1 MEEVKVIA
9 KLRTNDDVLTFEGK
23 ADFDRKKQVIQY
35 QDEHA
40 LLTIYLKDKIL
51 LRETEDAILSYK
63 FLENVDNSFEIYL
76 KDTKQCGTVG
86 MKTKQIK
93 EGVNFFLVIY
103 RIDGND
109 FDHEYSIEWGFN
121 MSLLKTIEKDL
132 TKKMNEASIPIEK
145 VTLLESKR
153 KDLGD
158 YQLNDAMSLAKIL
171 HKSPMLIAED
181 MKKVLEESNYFSKV
195 EIAAVGFLN
204 VTLKDELLVDFVN
217 DYYNSDSKDVDKL
230 VNKKI
235 FLDYGGA
242 NIAKTLHVGH
252 LRSANIG
259 EALKRL
265 TKRLGQEVICDVHF
279 GDIGRQSG
287 MVIYE
292 LRNRYPN
299 LNYFKEEESDN
310 WDELPI
316 TAKDLE
322 EIYPVASTKAKE
334 DENIM
339 EEVRLITKELEE
351 GKPNY
356 VALWDK
362 IKKLSIEDIKGV
374 YKKFNT
380 DFDLWEGESD
390 CYSYMMPMLEE
401 LRKDGYLKKSE
412 GAEIIEIKE
421 DTDKAP
427 MPDLVV
433 VKSNGA
439 TLYATRE
446 LATMVSRVKRFNPD
460 EMWYLTDLR
469 QGLYFEQV
477 FRAAHKTKIVSD
489 DTKLEFFGFGTM
501 NGPDGKP
508 FKTRDGAA
516 LSLKSLLKE
525 VKEEVA
531 NHSHN
536 LETEENKDEIIE
548 QIAVAAIKYADLLS
562 NRTTDYI
569 FDPKKFVD
577 VEGKTGPYLL
587 YTTIR
592 MKSLLKKAKENN
604 LDYSKYT
611 KISEEVEKELITLLL
626 AKNKVLHKA
635 YDTKELNVISDYLYQ
650 LTSTYSKF
658 YEKCHVLT
666 EKDKNIQ
673 ENWLLLTKNVYDT
686 NVELLTILGI
696 EIPEKM

>member
-1 MEEVKVIA
+1 
-9 KLRTNDDVLTFEGK
+9 
-23 ADFDRKKQVIQY
+23 
-35 QDEHA
+35 
-40 LLTIYLKDKIL
+40 
-51 LRETEDAILSYK
+51 
-63 FLENVDNSFEIYL
+63 
-76 KDTKQCGTVG
+76 
-86 MKTKQIK
+86 
-93 EGVNFFLVIY
+93 
-103 RIDGND
+103 
-109 FDHEYSIEWGFN
+109 
-121 MSLLKTIEKDL
+121 MSLLKTIEEDL

-508 FKTRDGAA
+508 FKTRDGGA

-525 VKEEVA
+525 VKEEVE

-611 KISEEVEKELITLLL
+611 KISEEVEKEIITLLL

>member
-1 MEEVKVIA
+1 MSLI
-9 KLRTNDDVLTFEGK
+9 
-23 ADFDRKKQVIQY
+23 
-35 QDEHA
+35 
-40 LLTIYLKDKIL
+40 
-51 LRETEDAILSYK
+51 
-63 FLENVDNSFEIYL
+63 
-76 KDTKQCGTVG
+76 
-86 MKTKQIK
+86 KQI
-93 EGVNFFLVIY
+93 EG
-103 RIDGND
+103 
-109 FDHEYSIEWGFN
+109 
-121 MSLLKTIEKDL
+121 DL
-132 TKKMNEASIPIEK
+132 TKKMNEAAIPIER

-181 MKKVLEESNYFSKV
+181 MKRILEESGYFD
-195 EIAAVGFLN
+195 N
-204 VTLKDELLVDFVN
+204 VTIASIGFINVSLKEEILVNFVN
-217 DYYNSDSKDVDKL
+217 NYYNNSDKDVDLLEK
-230 VNKKI
+230 KKI

-292 LRNRYPN
+292 IRNRYPN
-299 LNYFKEEESDN
+299 LNYFTEEESNN

-322 EIYPVASTKAKE
+322 EIYPVASLKAKE

-339 EEVRLITKELEE
+339 EEVRLITKKLEE

-362 IKKLSIEDIKGV
+362 IKKISIEDIKGI

-390 CYSYMMPMLEE
+390 CYSYMGPMIEK
-401 LRKDGYLKKSE
+401 LRNQGYLQKSE
-412 GAEIIEIKE
+412 GAEVIEVRE

-446 LATMVSRVKRFNPD
+446 LATMVSRVERFNPD

-489 DTKLEFFGFGTM
+489 DTKLSFFGFGTM

-508 FKTRDGAA
+508 FKTRDGGA

-525 VKEEVA
+525 VKEEVTA
-531 NHSHN
+531 HSHN
-536 LETEENKDEIIE
+536 LENESNKEEIIE

-604 LDYSKYT
+604 LNYEKYT
-611 KISEEVEKELITLLL
+611 SITDEVEKELITLLL
-626 AKNKVLHKA
+626 NKNKILHKA

-666 EKDKNIQ
+666 ENNKNIQ

-686 NVELLTILGI
+686 NVELLSILGI

>member
-1 MEEVKVIA
+1 MSLI
-9 KLRTNDDVLTFEGK
+9 
-23 ADFDRKKQVIQY
+23 
-35 QDEHA
+35 
-40 LLTIYLKDKIL
+40 
-51 LRETEDAILSYK
+51 
-63 FLENVDNSFEIYL
+63 
-76 KDTKQCGTVG
+76 
-86 MKTKQIK
+86 KQI
-93 EGVNFFLVIY
+93 E
-103 RIDGND
+103 
-109 FDHEYSIEWGFN
+109 E
-121 MSLLKTIEKDL
+121 DL
-132 TKKMNEASIPIEK
+132 TKKMNEAAIPIER

-181 MKKVLEESNYFSKV
+181 MKRILEESGYFD
-195 EIAAVGFLN
+195 N
-204 VTLKDELLVDFVN
+204 VTIASIGFINVSLKEEILVNFVDN
-217 DYYNSDSKDVDKL
+217 YYNSSDKDVDLLEK
-230 VNKKI
+230 KKI

-292 LRNRYPN
+292 IRNRYPN
-299 LNYFKEEESDN
+299 LNYFTEEESDN

-322 EIYPVASTKAKE
+322 EIYPVASLKAKE
-334 DENIM
+334 DESIM
-339 EEVRLITKELEE
+339 EEVRFITKELEE

-362 IKKLSIEDIKGV
+362 IKKISIEDIKEV

-390 CYSYMMPMLEE
+390 CYSYMGPMIEK
-401 LRKDGYLKKSE
+401 LRNQGYLQKSE
-412 GAEIIEIKE
+412 GAEVIEVRE

-446 LATMVSRVKRFNPD
+446 LATMVSRVERFNPD

-477 FRAAHKTKIVSD
+477 F
-489 DTKLEFFGFGTM
+489 
-501 NGPDGKP
+501 
-508 FKTRDGAA
+508 
-516 LSLKSLLKE
+516 
-525 VKEEVA
+525 
-531 NHSHN
+531 
-536 LETEENKDEIIE
+536 
-548 QIAVAAIKYADLLS
+548 
-562 NRTTDYI
+562 
-569 FDPKKFVD
+569 
-577 VEGKTGPYLL
+577 
-587 YTTIR
+587 
-592 MKSLLKKAKENN
+592 
-604 LDYSKYT
+604 
-611 KISEEVEKELITLLL
+611 
-626 AKNKVLHKA
+626 
-635 YDTKELNVISDYLYQ
+635 
-650 LTSTYSKF
+650 
-658 YEKCHVLT
+658 
-666 EKDKNIQ
+666 
-673 ENWLLLTKNVYDT
+673 
-686 NVELLTILGI
+686 
-696 EIPEKM
+696 

>member
-1 MEEVKVIA
+1 
-9 KLRTNDDVLTFEGK
+9 
-23 ADFDRKKQVIQY
+23 
-35 QDEHA
+35 
-40 LLTIYLKDKIL
+40 
-51 LRETEDAILSYK
+51 
-63 FLENVDNSFEIYL
+63 
-76 KDTKQCGTVG
+76 
-86 MKTKQIK
+86 
-93 EGVNFFLVIY
+93 
-103 RIDGND
+103 
-109 FDHEYSIEWGFN
+109 
-121 MSLLKTIEKDL
+121 MSLLRTIEEDL

-158 YQLNDAMSLAKIL
+158 YQLNDAMSLAKVL

-204 VTLKDELLVDFVN
+204 VTLKDELLIDFVN

-322 EIYPVASTKAKE
+322 EIYPVASIKAKE

-351 GKPNY
+351 GKPSY

-362 IKKLSIEDIKGV
+362 IKKLSIEDIKEV

-446 LATMVSRVKRFNPD
+446 LATMVSRVKRFNPN

-508 FKTRDGAA
+508 FKTRDGGA

-525 VKEEVA
+525 VKEEVE

-611 KISEEVEKELITLLL
+611 KISKEVEKELIILLL

-658 YEKCHVLT
+658 YEKCHILT
-666 EKDKNIQ
+666 EKDKNVQ

>member
-1 MEEVKVIA
+1 
-9 KLRTNDDVLTFEGK
+9 
-23 ADFDRKKQVIQY
+23 
-35 QDEHA
+35 
-40 LLTIYLKDKIL
+40 
-51 LRETEDAILSYK
+51 
-63 FLENVDNSFEIYL
+63 
-76 KDTKQCGTVG
+76 
-86 MKTKQIK
+86 
-93 EGVNFFLVIY
+93 
-103 RIDGND
+103 
-109 FDHEYSIEWGFN
+109 
-121 MSLLKTIEKDL
+121 MSLLKTIEEDL

-158 YQLNDAMSLAKIL
+158 YQLNDAMSLAKVL

-339 EEVRLITKELEE
+339 DEVRLITKELEE

-508 FKTRDGAA
+508 FKTRDGGA

-604 LDYSKYT
+604 LYYSKYT

>member
-1 MEEVKVIA
+1 MSLI
-9 KLRTNDDVLTFEGK
+9 
-23 ADFDRKKQVIQY
+23 
-35 QDEHA
+35 
-40 LLTIYLKDKIL
+40 
-51 LRETEDAILSYK
+51 
-63 FLENVDNSFEIYL
+63 
-76 KDTKQCGTVG
+76 
-86 MKTKQIK
+86 KQI
-93 EGVNFFLVIY
+93 E
-103 RIDGND
+103 
-109 FDHEYSIEWGFN
+109 E
-121 MSLLKTIEKDL
+121 DL
-132 TKKMNEASIPIEK
+132 TKKMNKANIPIEK
-145 VTLLESKR
+145 VNLLESKR

-181 MKKVLEESNYFSKV
+181 MKRILEESGYFD
-195 EIAAVGFLN
+195 N
-204 VTLKDELLVDFVN
+204 VTIASIGFINVSLKEEILVNFVN
-217 DYYNSDSKDVDKL
+217 NYYNNSDKDVDLLEK
-230 VNKKI
+230 KKI

-292 LRNRYPN
+292 IRNRYPN
-299 LNYFKEEESDN
+299 LNYFTEEESNN

-322 EIYPVASTKAKE
+322 EIYPVASLKAKE

-362 IKKLSIEDIKGV
+362 IKKISIEDIKEI

-380 DFDLWEGESD
+380 DFDLWEGESA
-390 CYSYMMPMLEE
+390 CYSYMNPMIEN
-401 LRKDGYLKKSE
+401 LRNKGYLEKSQ
-412 GAEIIEIKE
+412 GAEVIEVRE

-446 LATMVSRVKRFNPD
+446 LATMVSRVERFNPD

-489 DTKLEFFGFGTM
+489 DTKLSFFGFGTM

-508 FKTRDGAA
+508 FKTRDGGA
-516 LSLKSLLKE
+516 LSLKSLLAE
-525 VKEEVA
+525 VKEEVTA
-531 NHSHN
+531 HSHN
-536 LETEENKDEIIE
+536 LENEPNKEEIIE

-604 LDYSKYT
+604 LNYKKYNSIT
-611 KISEEVEKELITLLL
+611 NEVEKELITLLL
-626 AKNKVLHKA
+626 NKNKILHKA

-666 EKDKNIQ
+666 ENNKNIQ

-686 NVELLTILGI
+686 NVELLSILGI

>member
-1 MEEVKVIA
+1 
-9 KLRTNDDVLTFEGK
+9 
-23 ADFDRKKQVIQY
+23 
-35 QDEHA
+35 
-40 LLTIYLKDKIL
+40 
-51 LRETEDAILSYK
+51 
-63 FLENVDNSFEIYL
+63 
-76 KDTKQCGTVG
+76 
-86 MKTKQIK
+86 
-93 EGVNFFLVIY
+93 
-103 RIDGND
+103 
-109 FDHEYSIEWGFN
+109 
-121 MSLLKTIEKDL
+121 MSLLRTIEEDL

-158 YQLNDAMSLAKIL
+158 YQLNDAMSLAKVL

-217 DYYNSDSKDVDKL
+217 EYYNSDSKDVDKL

-265 TKRLGQEVICDVHF
+265 TKRLGQDVICDVHF

-292 LRNRYPN
+292 LKNRYPN
-299 LNYFKEEESDN
+299 LNYFTEEESDN

-351 GKPNY
+351 GKPSY

-412 GAEIIEIKE
+412 GAEIIEIKK

-489 DTKLEFFGFGTM
+489 DTKLEYFGFGTM

-508 FKTRDGAA
+508 FKTRDGGA

-611 KISEEVEKELITLLL
+611 KISDEVEKELITLLL

-673 ENWLLLTKNVYDT
+673 GNWLLLTKNVYDT

>member
-1 MEEVKVIA
+1 
-9 KLRTNDDVLTFEGK
+9 
-23 ADFDRKKQVIQY
+23 
-35 QDEHA
+35 
-40 LLTIYLKDKIL
+40 
-51 LRETEDAILSYK
+51 
-63 FLENVDNSFEIYL
+63 
-76 KDTKQCGTVG
+76 
-86 MKTKQIK
+86 
-93 EGVNFFLVIY
+93 
-103 RIDGND
+103 
-109 FDHEYSIEWGFN
+109 
-121 MSLLKTIEKDL
+121 MSLLRTIEEDL

-181 MKKVLEESNYFSKV
+181 MKKILEESNYFSKV

-204 VTLKDELLVDFVN
+204 VTLKDELLIDFVN

-322 EIYPVASTKAKE
+322 EIYPVASIKAKE

-351 GKPNY
+351 GKPSY

-446 LATMVSRVKRFNPD
+446 LATMVSRVKRFNPN

-508 FKTRDGAA
+508 FKTRDGGA

-525 VKEEVA
+525 VKEEVE

-611 KISEEVEKELITLLL
+611 KISKEVEKELIILLL

-658 YEKCHVLT
+658 YEKCHILT
-666 EKDKNIQ
+666 EKDKNVQ

>member
-1 MEEVKVIA
+1 
-9 KLRTNDDVLTFEGK
+9 
-23 ADFDRKKQVIQY
+23 
-35 QDEHA
+35 
-40 LLTIYLKDKIL
+40 
-51 LRETEDAILSYK
+51 
-63 FLENVDNSFEIYL
+63 
-76 KDTKQCGTVG
+76 
-86 MKTKQIK
+86 
-93 EGVNFFLVIY
+93 
-103 RIDGND
+103 
-109 FDHEYSIEWGFN
+109 
-121 MSLLKTIEKDL
+121 MSLLKTIEEDL

-322 EIYPVASTKAKE
+322 EIYPVASIKAKE

-477 FRAAHKTKIVSD
+477 FRAADKTKIVSD

-508 FKTRDGAA
+508 FKTRDGGA

-525 VKEEVA
+525 VKEEVE

>member
-1 MEEVKVIA
+1 
-9 KLRTNDDVLTFEGK
+9 
-23 ADFDRKKQVIQY
+23 
-35 QDEHA
+35 
-40 LLTIYLKDKIL
+40 
-51 LRETEDAILSYK
+51 
-63 FLENVDNSFEIYL
+63 
-76 KDTKQCGTVG
+76 
-86 MKTKQIK
+86 
-93 EGVNFFLVIY
+93 
-103 RIDGND
+103 
-109 FDHEYSIEWGFN
+109 
-121 MSLLKTIEKDL
+121 MSLLKTIEEDL

-217 DYYNSDSKDVDKL
+217 NYYNSDSKDVDKL
-230 VNKKI
+230 VDKKI

-322 EIYPVASTKAKE
+322 EIYPVASIKAKE

-508 FKTRDGAA
+508 FKTRDGGA

-525 VKEEVA
+525 VKEEVE

-666 EKDKNIQ
+666 EKNKNIQ

>member
-1 MEEVKVIA
+1 
-9 KLRTNDDVLTFEGK
+9 
-23 ADFDRKKQVIQY
+23 
-35 QDEHA
+35 
-40 LLTIYLKDKIL
+40 
-51 LRETEDAILSYK
+51 
-63 FLENVDNSFEIYL
+63 
-76 KDTKQCGTVG
+76 
-86 MKTKQIK
+86 
-93 EGVNFFLVIY
+93 
-103 RIDGND
+103 
-109 FDHEYSIEWGFN
+109 
-121 MSLLKTIEKDL
+121 MSLLKTIEEDL

-158 YQLNDAMSLAKIL
+158 YQLNDAMSLAKVL

-204 VTLKDELLVDFVN
+204 VTLKDELLIDFVN
-217 DYYNSDSKDVDKL
+217 NYYNSDSKDVDKL
-230 VNKKI
+230 VDKKI

-299 LNYFKEEESDN
+299 LNYFKEEASDN

-508 FKTRDGAA
+508 FKTRDGGA

-525 VKEEVA
+525 VKEEVE

>member
-1 MEEVKVIA
+1 
-9 KLRTNDDVLTFEGK
+9 
-23 ADFDRKKQVIQY
+23 
-35 QDEHA
+35 
-40 LLTIYLKDKIL
+40 
-51 LRETEDAILSYK
+51 
-63 FLENVDNSFEIYL
+63 
-76 KDTKQCGTVG
+76 
-86 MKTKQIK
+86 
-93 EGVNFFLVIY
+93 
-103 RIDGND
+103 
-109 FDHEYSIEWGFN
+109 

-204 VTLKDELLVDFVN
+204 VTLKDEFLIDFVN
-217 DYYNSDSKDVDKL
+217 NYYNSDSKDVDKL

-508 FKTRDGAA
+508 FKTRDGGA

-525 VKEEVA
+525 VKEEVE

-626 AKNKVLHKA
+626 AKNKILHKA

>member
-1 MEEVKVIA
+1 
-9 KLRTNDDVLTFEGK
+9 
-23 ADFDRKKQVIQY
+23 
-35 QDEHA
+35 
-40 LLTIYLKDKIL
+40 
-51 LRETEDAILSYK
+51 
-63 FLENVDNSFEIYL
+63 
-76 KDTKQCGTVG
+76 
-86 MKTKQIK
+86 
-93 EGVNFFLVIY
+93 
-103 RIDGND
+103 
-109 FDHEYSIEWGFN
+109 
-121 MSLLKTIEKDL
+121 MSLLKTIEEDL

-158 YQLNDAMSLAKIL
+158 YQLNDAMSLAKVL

-204 VTLKDELLVDFVN
+204 VTLKDELLIDFVN
-217 DYYNSDSKDVDKL
+217 NYYNSDSKDVDKL

-339 EEVRLITKELEE
+339 DEVRLITKELEE

-508 FKTRDGAA
+508 FKTRDGGA

-525 VKEEVA
+525 VKEEVE

-611 KISEEVEKELITLLL
+611 KISEEVEKELITLLI

>member
-1 MEEVKVIA
+1 
-9 KLRTNDDVLTFEGK
+9 
-23 ADFDRKKQVIQY
+23 
-35 QDEHA
+35 
-40 LLTIYLKDKIL
+40 
-51 LRETEDAILSYK
+51 
-63 FLENVDNSFEIYL
+63 
-76 KDTKQCGTVG
+76 
-86 MKTKQIK
+86 
-93 EGVNFFLVIY
+93 
-103 RIDGND
+103 
-109 FDHEYSIEWGFN
+109 
-121 MSLLKTIEKDL
+121 MSLLKTIEEDL

-204 VTLKDELLVDFVN
+204 VTLKDELLIDFVN
-217 DYYNSDSKDVDKL
+217 NYYNSDSKDVDKL
-230 VNKKI
+230 VDKKI

-508 FKTRDGAA
+508 FKTRDGGA

-525 VKEEVA
+525 VKEEVE

>member
-1 MEEVKVIA
+1 
-9 KLRTNDDVLTFEGK
+9 
-23 ADFDRKKQVIQY
+23 
-35 QDEHA
+35 
-40 LLTIYLKDKIL
+40 
-51 LRETEDAILSYK
+51 
-63 FLENVDNSFEIYL
+63 
-76 KDTKQCGTVG
+76 
-86 MKTKQIK
+86 
-93 EGVNFFLVIY
+93 
-103 RIDGND
+103 
-109 FDHEYSIEWGFN
+109 
-121 MSLLKTIEKDL
+121 MSLLKTIEEDL

-204 VTLKDELLVDFVN
+204 VTLKDELLIDFVN
-217 DYYNSDSKDVDKL
+217 NYYNSDSKDVDKL
-230 VNKKI
+230 VDKKI

-299 LNYFKEEESDN
+299 LNYFKEEASDN

-508 FKTRDGAA
+508 FKTRDGGA

-525 VKEEVA
+525 VKEEVE

-673 ENWLLLTKNVYDT
+673 ENRLLLTKNVYDT

>member
-1 MEEVKVIA
+1 
-9 KLRTNDDVLTFEGK
+9 
-23 ADFDRKKQVIQY
+23 
-35 QDEHA
+35 
-40 LLTIYLKDKIL
+40 
-51 LRETEDAILSYK
+51 
-63 FLENVDNSFEIYL
+63 
-76 KDTKQCGTVG
+76 
-86 MKTKQIK
+86 
-93 EGVNFFLVIY
+93 
-103 RIDGND
+103 
-109 FDHEYSIEWGFN
+109 
-121 MSLLKTIEKDL
+121 MSLLRTIEEDL

-158 YQLNDAMSLAKIL
+158 YQLNDAMSLAKVL

-322 EIYPVASTKAKE
+322 EIYPVASIKAKE

-351 GKPNY
+351 GKPSY

-362 IKKLSIEDIKGV
+362 IKKLSIEDIKEV

-446 LATMVSRVKRFNPD
+446 LATMVSRVKRFNPN

-508 FKTRDGAA
+508 FKTRDGGA

-525 VKEEVA
+525 VKEEVE

-611 KISEEVEKELITLLL
+611 KISEEVEKELIILLL

-658 YEKCHVLT
+658 YEKCHILT
-666 EKDKNIQ
+666 EKDKNVQ

>member
-1 MEEVKVIA
+1 
-9 KLRTNDDVLTFEGK
+9 
-23 ADFDRKKQVIQY
+23 
-35 QDEHA
+35 
-40 LLTIYLKDKIL
+40 
-51 LRETEDAILSYK
+51 
-63 FLENVDNSFEIYL
+63 
-76 KDTKQCGTVG
+76 
-86 MKTKQIK
+86 
-93 EGVNFFLVIY
+93 
-103 RIDGND
+103 
-109 FDHEYSIEWGFN
+109 
-121 MSLLKTIEKDL
+121 MSLLKTIEEDL

-339 EEVRLITKELEE
+339 DEVRLITKELEE
-351 GKPNY
+351 GKTNY

-508 FKTRDGAA
+508 FKTRDGGA

-604 LDYSKYT
+604 LYYSKYT
-611 KISEEVEKELITLLL
+611 KISEEVEKELITLLI

-635 YDTKELNVISDYLYQ
+635 YDTK
-650 LTSTYSKF
+650 
-658 YEKCHVLT
+658 
-666 EKDKNIQ
+666 
-673 ENWLLLTKNVYDT
+673 
-686 NVELLTILGI
+686 
-696 EIPEKM
+696 

>member
-1 MEEVKVIA
+1 
-9 KLRTNDDVLTFEGK
+9 
-23 ADFDRKKQVIQY
+23 
-35 QDEHA
+35 
-40 LLTIYLKDKIL
+40 
-51 LRETEDAILSYK
+51 
-63 FLENVDNSFEIYL
+63 
-76 KDTKQCGTVG
+76 
-86 MKTKQIK
+86 
-93 EGVNFFLVIY
+93 
-103 RIDGND
+103 
-109 FDHEYSIEWGFN
+109 
-121 MSLLKTIEKDL
+121 MSLLKTIEEDL

-351 GKPNY
+351 GKHNY

-390 CYSYMMPMLEE
+390 CYSYMMPMLEG

-508 FKTRDGAA
+508 FKTRDGGA

-525 VKEEVA
+525 V
-531 NHSHN
+531 
-536 LETEENKDEIIE
+536 
-548 QIAVAAIKYADLLS
+548 
-562 NRTTDYI
+562 
-569 FDPKKFVD
+569 
-577 VEGKTGPYLL
+577 KTGPYLL

-592 MKSLLKKAKENN
+592 MKSLLKKAKESN

>member
-1 MEEVKVIA
+1 
-9 KLRTNDDVLTFEGK
+9 
-23 ADFDRKKQVIQY
+23 
-35 QDEHA
+35 
-40 LLTIYLKDKIL
+40 
-51 LRETEDAILSYK
+51 
-63 FLENVDNSFEIYL
+63 
-76 KDTKQCGTVG
+76 
-86 MKTKQIK
+86 
-93 EGVNFFLVIY
+93 
-103 RIDGND
+103 
-109 FDHEYSIEWGFN
+109 
-121 MSLLKTIEKDL
+121 MSLLKTIEEDL

-339 EEVRLITKELEE
+339 DEVRLITKELEE

-508 FKTRDGAA
+508 FKTRDGGA

-525 VKEEVA
+525 VKEEVE

>member
-1 MEEVKVIA
+1 
-9 KLRTNDDVLTFEGK
+9 
-23 ADFDRKKQVIQY
+23 
-35 QDEHA
+35 
-40 LLTIYLKDKIL
+40 
-51 LRETEDAILSYK
+51 
-63 FLENVDNSFEIYL
+63 
-76 KDTKQCGTVG
+76 
-86 MKTKQIK
+86 
-93 EGVNFFLVIY
+93 
-103 RIDGND
+103 
-109 FDHEYSIEWGFN
+109 
-121 MSLLKTIEKDL
+121 MSLLKTIEEDL

-380 DFDLWEGESD
+380 DFDLWGGESD

-508 FKTRDGAA
+508 FKTRDGGA

-611 KISEEVEKELITLLL
+611 KISEEVEKEIITLLL

>member
-1 MEEVKVIA
+1 
-9 KLRTNDDVLTFEGK
+9 
-23 ADFDRKKQVIQY
+23 
-35 QDEHA
+35 
-40 LLTIYLKDKIL
+40 
-51 LRETEDAILSYK
+51 
-63 FLENVDNSFEIYL
+63 
-76 KDTKQCGTVG
+76 
-86 MKTKQIK
+86 
-93 EGVNFFLVIY
+93 
-103 RIDGND
+103 
-109 FDHEYSIEWGFN
+109 
-121 MSLLKTIEKDL
+121 MSLLKTIEEDL

-204 VTLKDELLVDFVN
+204 VTLKDELLIDFVN
-217 DYYNSDSKDVDKL
+217 NYYNSDSKDVDKL

-380 DFDLWEGESD
+380 DFDLWGGESD

-508 FKTRDGAA
+508 FKTRDGGA

-525 VKEEVA
+525 VKEEVE

-666 EKDKNIQ
+666 EKNKNIQ

>member
-1 MEEVKVIA
+1 
-9 KLRTNDDVLTFEGK
+9 
-23 ADFDRKKQVIQY
+23 
-35 QDEHA
+35 
-40 LLTIYLKDKIL
+40 
-51 LRETEDAILSYK
+51 
-63 FLENVDNSFEIYL
+63 
-76 KDTKQCGTVG
+76 
-86 MKTKQIK
+86 
-93 EGVNFFLVIY
+93 
-103 RIDGND
+103 
-109 FDHEYSIEWGFN
+109 
-121 MSLLKTIEKDL
+121 MSLLRTIEEDL

-158 YQLNDAMSLAKIL
+158 YQLNDAMSLAKVL

-322 EIYPVASTKAKE
+322 EIYPVASIKAKE

-351 GKPNY
+351 GKPSY

-508 FKTRDGAA
+508 FKTRDGGA

-525 VKEEVA
+525 VKEEVE

-611 KISEEVEKELITLLL
+611 KISKEVEKELIILLL

-658 YEKCHVLT
+658 YEKCHILT
-666 EKDKNIQ
+666 EKDKNVQ

>member
-1 MEEVKVIA
+1 MSLI
-9 KLRTNDDVLTFEGK
+9 
-23 ADFDRKKQVIQY
+23 
-35 QDEHA
+35 
-40 LLTIYLKDKIL
+40 
-51 LRETEDAILSYK
+51 
-63 FLENVDNSFEIYL
+63 
-76 KDTKQCGTVG
+76 
-86 MKTKQIK
+86 KQI
-93 EGVNFFLVIY
+93 E
-103 RIDGND
+103 
-109 FDHEYSIEWGFN
+109 E
-121 MSLLKTIEKDL
+121 DL
-132 TKKMNEASIPIEK
+132 TKKMNEAAIPIER

-181 MKKVLEESNYFSKV
+181 MKRILEESGYFD
-195 EIAAVGFLN
+195 N
-204 VTLKDELLVDFVN
+204 VTIASIGFINVSLKEEILVNFVDN
-217 DYYNSDSKDVDKL
+217 YYNSSDKDVDLLEK
-230 VNKKI
+230 KKI

-292 LRNRYPN
+292 IRNRYPN
-299 LNYFKEEESDN
+299 LNYFTEEESDN

-322 EIYPVASTKAKE
+322 EIYPVASLKAKE
-334 DENIM
+334 DESIM
-339 EEVRLITKELEE
+339 EEVRFITKELEE

-362 IKKLSIEDIKGV
+362 IKKISIEDIKEV

-390 CYSYMMPMLEE
+390 CYSYMGPMIEK
-401 LRKDGYLKKSE
+401 LRNQGYLQKSE
-412 GAEIIEIKE
+412 GAEVIEVRE

-446 LATMVSRVKRFNPD
+446 LATMVSRVERFNPD

-489 DTKLEFFGFGTM
+489 DTKLSFFGFGTM

-508 FKTRDGAA
+508 FKTRDGGA
-516 LSLKSLLKE
+516 LSLKSLLAE
-525 VKEEVA
+525 VKEEVTA
-531 NHSHN
+531 HSHN
-536 LETEENKDEIIE
+536 LENESNKEEIIE

-604 LDYSKYT
+604 LNYKKYNSIT
-611 KISEEVEKELITLLL
+611 NEVEKELITLLL
-626 AKNKVLHKA
+626 NKNKILHKA

-666 EKDKNIQ
+666 ENNKNIQ

-686 NVELLTILGI
+686 NVELLSILGI

>member
-1 MEEVKVIA
+1 
-9 KLRTNDDVLTFEGK
+9 
-23 ADFDRKKQVIQY
+23 
-35 QDEHA
+35 
-40 LLTIYLKDKIL
+40 
-51 LRETEDAILSYK
+51 
-63 FLENVDNSFEIYL
+63 
-76 KDTKQCGTVG
+76 
-86 MKTKQIK
+86 
-93 EGVNFFLVIY
+93 
-103 RIDGND
+103 
-109 FDHEYSIEWGFN
+109 
-121 MSLLKTIEKDL
+121 MSLLKTIEEDL

-204 VTLKDELLVDFVN
+204 VTLKDELLIDFVN
-217 DYYNSDSKDVDKL
+217 NYYNSDSKDVDKL

-508 FKTRDGAA
+508 FKTRDGGA

-525 VKEEVA
+525 VKEEVE

>member
-1 MEEVKVIA
+1 
-9 KLRTNDDVLTFEGK
+9 
-23 ADFDRKKQVIQY
+23 
-35 QDEHA
+35 
-40 LLTIYLKDKIL
+40 
-51 LRETEDAILSYK
+51 
-63 FLENVDNSFEIYL
+63 
-76 KDTKQCGTVG
+76 
-86 MKTKQIK
+86 
-93 EGVNFFLVIY
+93 
-103 RIDGND
+103 
-109 FDHEYSIEWGFN
+109 
-121 MSLLKTIEKDL
+121 MSLLKTIEEDL

-145 VTLLESKR
+145 ITLLESKR

-204 VTLKDELLVDFVN
+204 VTLKDELLIDFVN

-508 FKTRDGAA
+508 FKTRDGGA

-525 VKEEVA
+525 VKEEVE

>member
-1 MEEVKVIA
+1 MSLI
-9 KLRTNDDVLTFEGK
+9 
-23 ADFDRKKQVIQY
+23 
-35 QDEHA
+35 
-40 LLTIYLKDKIL
+40 
-51 LRETEDAILSYK
+51 
-63 FLENVDNSFEIYL
+63 
-76 KDTKQCGTVG
+76 
-86 MKTKQIK
+86 KQI
-93 EGVNFFLVIY
+93 E
-103 RIDGND
+103 
-109 FDHEYSIEWGFN
+109 E
-121 MSLLKTIEKDL
+121 DL
-132 TKKMNEASIPIEK
+132 TKKMNKANIPIEK
-145 VTLLESKR
+145 VNLLESKR

-181 MKKVLEESNYFSKV
+181 MKRILEESGYFD
-195 EIAAVGFLN
+195 N
-204 VTLKDELLVDFVN
+204 VTIASIGFINVSLKEEILVNFVDN
-217 DYYNSDSKDVDKL
+217 YYNSSDKDVDLLEK
-230 VNKKI
+230 KKI

-292 LRNRYPN
+292 IRNRYPN
-299 LNYFKEEESDN
+299 LNYFTEEESDN

-322 EIYPVASTKAKE
+322 EIYPVASLKAKE
-334 DENIM
+334 DESIM
-339 EEVRLITKELEE
+339 EEVRFITKELEE

-362 IKKLSIEDIKGV
+362 IKKISIEDIKEV

-390 CYSYMMPMLEE
+390 CYSYMGPMIEK
-401 LRKDGYLKKSE
+401 LRNQGYLQKSE
-412 GAEIIEIKE
+412 GAEVIEVRE

-446 LATMVSRVKRFNPD
+446 LATMVSRVERFNPD

-489 DTKLEFFGFGTM
+489 DTKLSFFGFGTM

-508 FKTRDGAA
+508 FKTRDGGA
-516 LSLKSLLKE
+516 LSLKSLLAE
-525 VKEEVA
+525 VKEEVTA
-531 NHSHN
+531 HSHN
-536 LETEENKDEIIE
+536 LENESNKEEIIE

-604 LDYSKYT
+604 LNYKKYNSIT
-611 KISEEVEKELITLLL
+611 NEVEKELITLLL
-626 AKNKVLHKA
+626 NKNKILHKA

-666 EKDKNIQ
+666 ENNKNIQ

-686 NVELLTILGI
+686 NVELLSILGI

>member
-1 MEEVKVIA
+1 MSLI
-9 KLRTNDDVLTFEGK
+9 
-23 ADFDRKKQVIQY
+23 
-35 QDEHA
+35 
-40 LLTIYLKDKIL
+40 
-51 LRETEDAILSYK
+51 
-63 FLENVDNSFEIYL
+63 
-76 KDTKQCGTVG
+76 
-86 MKTKQIK
+86 KQI
-93 EGVNFFLVIY
+93 E
-103 RIDGND
+103 
-109 FDHEYSIEWGFN
+109 E
-121 MSLLKTIEKDL
+121 DL
-132 TKKMNEASIPIEK
+132 TKRMNDAAIPIER

-158 YQLNDAMSLAKIL
+158 YQLNDAMSLAKVL
-171 HKSPMLIAED
+171 HKSPILIAED
-181 MKKVLEESNYFSKV
+181 IKKILEESGYFANV
-195 EIAAVGFLN
+195 TIASVGFIN
-204 VTLKDELLVDFVN
+204 VSLKEELLIDFVN
-217 DYYNSDSKDVDKL
+217 NYYNSDDKDVDVL
-230 VNKKI
+230 ENKKI

-292 LRNRYPN
+292 IRNRYPN
-299 LNYFKEEESDN
+299 LNYFTEEESNN

-322 EIYPVASTKAKE
+322 EIYPVASLKAKE
-334 DENIM
+334 DKNIM

-362 IKKLSIEDIKGV
+362 IKKISIEDIKEV

-390 CYSYMMPMLEE
+390 CYSYMGPMIEN
-401 LRKDGYLKKSE
+401 LRNQGYLQKSE
-412 GAEIIEIKE
+412 GAEVIEVRE

-446 LATMVSRVKRFNPD
+446 LATMVSRVERFNPD

-489 DTKLEFFGFGTM
+489 DTKLSFFGFGTM

-508 FKTRDGAA
+508 FKTRDGGA
-516 LSLKSLLKE
+516 LSLKSLLAE
-525 VKEEVA
+525 VKEEVTA
-531 NHSHN
+531 HSHN
-536 LETEENKDEIIE
+536 LEKEPNKEEIIE

-604 LDYSKYT
+604 LNYEKYT
-611 KISEEVEKELITLLL
+611 SITDEVEKELITLLL
-626 AKNKVLHKA
+626 NKNKILHKA
-635 YDTKELNVISDYLYQ
+635 YDIKELNVISDYLYQ

-666 EKDKNIQ
+666 ENNKNTQ

-686 NVELLTILGI
+686 NVELLSILGI

>member
-1 MEEVKVIA
+1 
-9 KLRTNDDVLTFEGK
+9 
-23 ADFDRKKQVIQY
+23 
-35 QDEHA
+35 
-40 LLTIYLKDKIL
+40 
-51 LRETEDAILSYK
+51 
-63 FLENVDNSFEIYL
+63 
-76 KDTKQCGTVG
+76 
-86 MKTKQIK
+86 
-93 EGVNFFLVIY
+93 
-103 RIDGND
+103 
-109 FDHEYSIEWGFN
+109 
-121 MSLLKTIEKDL
+121 MSLLKTIEEDL

-204 VTLKDELLVDFVN
+204 VTLKDELLIDFVN
-217 DYYNSDSKDVDKL
+217 NYYNSDSKDVDKL

-339 EEVRLITKELEE
+339 DEVRLITKELEE

-401 LRKDGYLKKSE
+401 LRKEGYLKKSE

-508 FKTRDGAA
+508 FKTRDGGA

-525 VKEEVA
+525 VKEEVE

-611 KISEEVEKELITLLL
+611 KISEEVEKELIILLI

>member
-1 MEEVKVIA
+1 
-9 KLRTNDDVLTFEGK
+9 
-23 ADFDRKKQVIQY
+23 
-35 QDEHA
+35 
-40 LLTIYLKDKIL
+40 
-51 LRETEDAILSYK
+51 
-63 FLENVDNSFEIYL
+63 
-76 KDTKQCGTVG
+76 
-86 MKTKQIK
+86 
-93 EGVNFFLVIY
+93 
-103 RIDGND
+103 
-109 FDHEYSIEWGFN
+109 
-121 MSLLKTIEKDL
+121 MSLLKTIEEDL

-158 YQLNDAMSLAKIL
+158 YQLNDAMSLAKVL

-217 DYYNSDSKDVDKL
+217 NYYNSDSKDVDKL

-362 IKKLSIEDIKGV
+362 IKELSIEDIKGV

-508 FKTRDGAA
+508 FKTRDGGA

-525 VKEEVA
+525 VKEEVE

>member
-1 MEEVKVIA
+1 MSLI
-9 KLRTNDDVLTFEGK
+9 
-23 ADFDRKKQVIQY
+23 
-35 QDEHA
+35 
-40 LLTIYLKDKIL
+40 
-51 LRETEDAILSYK
+51 
-63 FLENVDNSFEIYL
+63 
-76 KDTKQCGTVG
+76 
-86 MKTKQIK
+86 KQI
-93 EGVNFFLVIY
+93 E
-103 RIDGND
+103 
-109 FDHEYSIEWGFN
+109 E
-121 MSLLKTIEKDL
+121 DL
-132 TKKMNEASIPIEK
+132 TKKMNKANIPIEK
-145 VTLLESKR
+145 VNLLESKR

-181 MKKVLEESNYFSKV
+181 MKRILEESGYFD
-195 EIAAVGFLN
+195 N
-204 VTLKDELLVDFVN
+204 VTIASIGFINVSLKEEILVNFVDN
-217 DYYNSDSKDVDKL
+217 YYNSSDKDVDLLEK
-230 VNKKI
+230 KKI

-292 LRNRYPN
+292 IRNRYPN
-299 LNYFKEEESDN
+299 LNYFTEEESDN

-322 EIYPVASTKAKE
+322 EIYPVASLKAKE
-334 DENIM
+334 DESIM
-339 EEVRLITKELEE
+339 EEVRFITKELEE

-362 IKKLSIEDIKGV
+362 IKKISIEDIKEV

-390 CYSYMMPMLEE
+390 CYSYMGPMIEK
-401 LRKDGYLKKSE
+401 LRNQGYLQKSE
-412 GAEIIEIKE
+412 GAEVIEVRE

-446 LATMVSRVKRFNPD
+446 LATMVSRVERFNPD

-489 DTKLEFFGFGTM
+489 DTKLSFFGFGTM

-508 FKTRDGAA
+508 FKTRDGGA
-516 LSLKSLLKE
+516 LSLKTLLKE
-525 VKEEVA
+525 VKKEVTA
-531 NHSHN
+531 HSHN
-536 LETEENKDEIIE
+536 LEKEPNKEEIIE

-604 LDYSKYT
+604 LNYEKYT
-611 KISEEVEKELITLLL
+611 SITDEVEKELITLLL
-626 AKNKVLHKA
+626 NKNKILHKA

-666 EKDKNIQ
+666 ENNKNIQ
-673 ENWLLLTKNVYDT
+673 ENWLLLTKNLYDT
-686 NVELLTILGI
+686 NVELLSILGI

>member
-1 MEEVKVIA
+1 
-9 KLRTNDDVLTFEGK
+9 
-23 ADFDRKKQVIQY
+23 
-35 QDEHA
+35 
-40 LLTIYLKDKIL
+40 
-51 LRETEDAILSYK
+51 
-63 FLENVDNSFEIYL
+63 
-76 KDTKQCGTVG
+76 
-86 MKTKQIK
+86 
-93 EGVNFFLVIY
+93 
-103 RIDGND
+103 
-109 FDHEYSIEWGFN
+109 
-121 MSLLKTIEKDL
+121 MSLLKTIEEDL

-158 YQLNDAMSLAKIL
+158 YQLNDAMSLAKVL

-204 VTLKDELLVDFVN
+204 VTLKDELLVDFAN

-339 EEVRLITKELEE
+339 DEVRLITKELEE
-351 GKPNY
+351 GKPSY

-501 NGPDGKP
+501 NGSDGKP
-508 FKTRDGAA
+508 FKTRDGGA

-525 VKEEVA
+525 VKEEVE

>member
-1 MEEVKVIA
+1 
-9 KLRTNDDVLTFEGK
+9 
-23 ADFDRKKQVIQY
+23 
-35 QDEHA
+35 
-40 LLTIYLKDKIL
+40 
-51 LRETEDAILSYK
+51 
-63 FLENVDNSFEIYL
+63 
-76 KDTKQCGTVG
+76 
-86 MKTKQIK
+86 
-93 EGVNFFLVIY
+93 
-103 RIDGND
+103 
-109 FDHEYSIEWGFN
+109 
-121 MSLLKTIEKDL
+121 MSLLKTIEEDL

-339 EEVRLITKELEE
+339 DEVRLITKELEE

-508 FKTRDGAA
+508 FKTRDGGA

-525 VKEEVA
+525 VKEEVE

-604 LDYSKYT
+604 LNYSKYT

-666 EKDKNIQ
+666 EKDKSIQ

>member
-1 MEEVKVIA
+1 
-9 KLRTNDDVLTFEGK
+9 
-23 ADFDRKKQVIQY
+23 
-35 QDEHA
+35 
-40 LLTIYLKDKIL
+40 
-51 LRETEDAILSYK
+51 
-63 FLENVDNSFEIYL
+63 
-76 KDTKQCGTVG
+76 
-86 MKTKQIK
+86 
-93 EGVNFFLVIY
+93 
-103 RIDGND
+103 
-109 FDHEYSIEWGFN
+109 
-121 MSLLKTIEKDL
+121 MSLLKTIEEDL

-204 VTLKDELLVDFVN
+204 VTLKDELLVEFVN
-217 DYYNSDSKDVDKL
+217 NYYNSDSKDVDKL

-362 IKKLSIEDIKGV
+362 IKELSIEDIKGV

-508 FKTRDGAA
+508 FKTRDGGA

-673 ENWLLLTKNVYDT
+673 ETVIRLAKSLQHFGNLDCDLILKDGIVYIIDLNPRFGGGYPATHAAGVNLLKLVIDIAEGKETEQDFEHYREN
-686 NVELLTILGI
+686 ILVMKEVAIVSTEVG
-696 EIPEKM
+696 ENEESCNNSGT

>member
-1 MEEVKVIA
+1 
-9 KLRTNDDVLTFEGK
+9 
-23 ADFDRKKQVIQY
+23 
-35 QDEHA
+35 
-40 LLTIYLKDKIL
+40 
-51 LRETEDAILSYK
+51 
-63 FLENVDNSFEIYL
+63 
-76 KDTKQCGTVG
+76 
-86 MKTKQIK
+86 
-93 EGVNFFLVIY
+93 
-103 RIDGND
+103 
-109 FDHEYSIEWGFN
+109 
-121 MSLLKTIEKDL
+121 MSLLRTIEEDL

-158 YQLNDAMSLAKIL
+158 YQLNDAMSLAKVL

-316 TAKDLE
+316 IAKDLE
-322 EIYPVASTKAKE
+322 EIYPVASIKAKE

-351 GKPNY
+351 GKPSY

-508 FKTRDGAA
+508 FKTRDGGA

-525 VKEEVA
+525 VKEEVE

-611 KISEEVEKELITLLL
+611 KISKEVEKELIILLL

-658 YEKCHVLT
+658 YEKCHILT
-666 EKDKNIQ
+666 EKDKNVQ

>member
-1 MEEVKVIA
+1 
-9 KLRTNDDVLTFEGK
+9 
-23 ADFDRKKQVIQY
+23 
-35 QDEHA
+35 
-40 LLTIYLKDKIL
+40 
-51 LRETEDAILSYK
+51 
-63 FLENVDNSFEIYL
+63 
-76 KDTKQCGTVG
+76 
-86 MKTKQIK
+86 
-93 EGVNFFLVIY
+93 
-103 RIDGND
+103 
-109 FDHEYSIEWGFN
+109 
-121 MSLLKTIEKDL
+121 MSLLKTIEEDL

-204 VTLKDELLVDFVN
+204 VTLKDELLIDFVN
-217 DYYNSDSKDVDKL
+217 NYYNSDSKDVDKL

-339 EEVRLITKELEE
+339 DEVRLITKELEE
-351 GKPNY
+351 GKSNY

-508 FKTRDGAA
+508 FKTRDGGA

>member
-1 MEEVKVIA
+1 
-9 KLRTNDDVLTFEGK
+9 
-23 ADFDRKKQVIQY
+23 
-35 QDEHA
+35 
-40 LLTIYLKDKIL
+40 
-51 LRETEDAILSYK
+51 
-63 FLENVDNSFEIYL
+63 
-76 KDTKQCGTVG
+76 
-86 MKTKQIK
+86 
-93 EGVNFFLVIY
+93 
-103 RIDGND
+103 
-109 FDHEYSIEWGFN
+109 
-121 MSLLKTIEKDL
+121 MSLLKTIEEDL

-204 VTLKDELLVDFVN
+204 VTLKDELLIDFVN
-217 DYYNSDSKDVDKL
+217 NYYNSDSKDVDKL

-339 EEVRLITKELEE
+339 DEVRLITKELEE
-351 GKPNY
+351 GKSNY

-508 FKTRDGAA
+508 FKTRDGGA

-611 KISEEVEKELITLLL
+611 KISEEVEKEIITLLL

>member
-1 MEEVKVIA
+1 
-9 KLRTNDDVLTFEGK
+9 
-23 ADFDRKKQVIQY
+23 
-35 QDEHA
+35 
-40 LLTIYLKDKIL
+40 
-51 LRETEDAILSYK
+51 
-63 FLENVDNSFEIYL
+63 
-76 KDTKQCGTVG
+76 
-86 MKTKQIK
+86 
-93 EGVNFFLVIY
+93 
-103 RIDGND
+103 
-109 FDHEYSIEWGFN
+109 
-121 MSLLKTIEKDL
+121 MSLLKTIEEDL

-158 YQLNDAMSLAKIL
+158 YQLNDAMSLAKVL

-265 TKRLGQEVICDVHF
+265 AKRLGQEVICDVHF

-339 EEVRLITKELEE
+339 DEVRLITKELEE

-508 FKTRDGAA
+508 FKTRDGGA

-525 VKEEVA
+525 VKEEVE

-611 KISEEVEKELITLLL
+611 KISKEVEKELIILLL